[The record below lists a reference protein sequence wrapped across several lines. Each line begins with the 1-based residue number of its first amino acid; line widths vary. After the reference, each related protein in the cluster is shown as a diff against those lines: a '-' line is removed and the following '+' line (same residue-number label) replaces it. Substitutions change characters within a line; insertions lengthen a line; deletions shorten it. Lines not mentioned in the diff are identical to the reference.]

1 MNKGNL
7 NKLVTNY
14 PVELTEEE
22 IANLSG
28 TLAPVIAACG
38 GGGGGTGG
46 KIYTGIGFVT
56 VNNTTNQI
64 GLTNEANTKLNQDI
78 PTKVSD
84 LSDSANYQTVAGMD
98 EYLTS
103 ANAQTLYQTKD
114 DMSAYLTS
122 ANASSTYQTI
132 AGMDEYATKDWTN
145 NNFISEQELAGS
157 VVPIVDEAGFAY
169 KSYVDNKLNE
179 KENKLTFAYDNDKI
193 SAINGSALA
202 GQGGK
207 TYSAGAGISIVDE
220 YISLSADYIQA
231 ITQVSGKQDKLEF
244 TYDNSGSIIKI
255 NNSAIAGGAG
265 GGSISYT
272 GRNGV
277 TINGNYIELETTAK
291 NAIDSVGG
299 ISTDVETLKTASSN
313 WNEVSAKLDS
323 SLASTTYQTK
333 SDMANYLTTGDAAST
348 YQKIGNYA
356 TKEDINDMATKTW
369 VEQKNY
375 LTEVPS
381 EYVTD
386 TELQITLGDYATN
399 TLVQNT
405 SANITALIPS
415 TAGLA
420 SETDLQI
427 VSAGVDYVS
436 AHAITA
442 HQSLT
447 NYYTKSETSGAIELS
462 TEFAKYQPKGN
473 YLVADDI
480 TGKLDKSIYA
490 NASGNWE
497 NTYNVVNQYSAA
509 GTWLTAHQNLDNYYT
524 KTQVDS
530 TFASATQ
537 LNNYLTTAKYQ
548 TDSATFALKSD
559 LNGLVNSASVTTN
572 DNYVMTNSGWK
583 VLTLSGG
590 GMTQVYHDTTL
601 TGDGN
606 ANDNQLGVK
615 WETLS
620 SNTIAY
626 SNSAF
631 NLTNGTSVSSFNQIS
646 ASIDDRYSKNAS
658 DNRYLRKSLDNTLT
672 GDGKDA
678 SHKLGV
684 AWSALSGNTIASAE
698 KAGEAQGFR
707 WGDNTYQD
715 TSAALTNLW
724 NAKNHVTLQTANNIL
739 TVDNNDN
746 TSATL
751 SAMSYVN
758 NTLNNRAFLPQKAC
772 VCLESEITTMATLAN
787 GQGMLFF
794 VVSAH

>member
-1 MNKGNL
+1 MSNFNKV
-7 NKLVTNY
+7 VTNLQKSLSNA
-14 PVELTEEE
+14 END
-22 IANLSG
+22 NLSQ
-28 TLAPVIAACG
+28 TLSAVRTAGG
-38 GGGGGTGG
+38 GGGGGTSYGG
-46 KIYTGIGFVT
+46 DGIYIEIVG
-56 VNNTTNQI
+56 NNTIT
-64 GLTNEANTKLNQDI
+64 LTTTAAEKLNRAI
-78 PTKVSD
+78 PT
-84 LSDSANYQTVAGMD
+84 TVA
-98 EYLTS
+98 ELTDS
-103 ANAQTLYQTKD
+103 GD
-114 DMSAYLTS
+114 
-122 ANASSTYQTI
+122 
-132 AGMDEYATKDWTN
+132 YATKD
-145 NNFISEQELAGS
+145 
-157 VVPIVDEAGFAY
+157 FADAKY
-169 KSYVDNKLNE
+169 QTKESMSAYAQKTDLPDSITDFADTDTVIYSYLDPLTGDIQQQINGKQNKLQFDLNSKGE
-179 KENKLTFAYDNDKI
+179 I
-193 SAINGSALA
+193 SAIGSLNNTTALVGANGIT
-202 GQGGK
+202 GDY
-207 TYSAGAGISIVDE
+207 YSASNPSGFINSAQAETQILAKNYITSGVSVLDNFYSKTDTSSRTELQTKFDSLLDYDVVTGNSAVLITTADANNTRTFT
-220 YISLSADYIQA
+220 ISLTATPTAADTVLNGQ
-231 ITQVSGKQDKLEF
+231 
-244 TYDNSGSIIKI
+244 
-255 NNSAIAGGAG
+255 
-265 GGSISYT
+265 
-272 GRNGV
+272 NGV
-277 TINGNYIELETTAK
+277 DATLNGNVWNVGLSQSAYNAVNNVQNKLDTTAAAQTYQPK
-291 NAIDSVGG
+291 GNY
-299 ISTDVETLKTASSN
+299 LSSN
-313 WNEVSAKLDS
+313 ALDGY
-323 SLASTTYQTK
+323 ATQQWVG
-333 SDMANYLTTGDAAST
+333 DQGYLT
-348 YQKIGNYA
+348 Q
-356 TKEDINDMATKTW
+356 
-369 VEQKNY
+369 
-375 LTEVPS
+375 VPS

-386 TELQITLGDYATN
+386 TELQTTLGDYATK

-405 SANITALIPS
+405 SADITALIPS

-537 LNNYLTTAKYQ
+537 LNNYLTTAQYQ

-583 VLTLSGG
+583 VLTLPGG

-631 NLTNGTSVSSFNQIS
+631 NLTNGTSVSSFDQIS
-646 ASIDDRYSKNAS
+646 AAIDSRYSKTAS
-658 DNRYLRKSLDNTLT
+658 DNRYLQKSLDNTLT
-672 GDGKDA
+672 GDGKDS

-684 AWSALSGNTIASAE
+684 AWSALSGNTINSALS
-698 KAGEAQGFR
+698 AGSA
-707 WGDNTYQD
+707 
-715 TSAALTNLW
+715 TSADKAESAVSAKWLREGDAHVSAGDVTALQHWASSNSSTWDLVSAKSTVSANTATNVISVSANSTETTANLSATTYYT
-724 NAKNHVTLQTANNIL
+724 NTADSNLVAQRLFVVHNDADLVAHVTAGLCQ
-739 TVDNNDN
+739 
-746 TSATL
+746 
-751 SAMSYVN
+751 
-758 NTLNNRAFLPQKAC
+758 
-772 VCLESEITTMATLAN
+772 
-787 GQGMLFF
+787 GQGSLFF
-794 VVSAH
+794 VMSGFNN